1 MEKKTFIVYMPN
13 IANALIKEGFE
24 VLEIIPNPKKPQ
36 YNAFV
41 FEATQEFLRKFTFIA
56 NK

>member
-1 MEKKTFIVYMPN
+1 MEKKTFIVYMPK

-24 VLEIIPNPKKPQ
+24 VLEIIPNPKKPR